1 MLSQG
6 GELRDAGGYVI
17 ENCNKDRI
25 CWEKVEYAVM
35 NGMMIG
41 LPVGQHLM
49 VIDAFDGCYN
59 ASTCCFVFNVKDK
72 IAPVMKC
79 DDDLHITLSNA
90 NGYTNGYAQVSAADI
105 DEGSWDN
112 CKLAWIAVRRNVT
125 DACAASFIAKGY
137 DTNNNGKLDP
147 LPADGD
153 WTKADG
159 FDNNG
164 DGDLD

>member
-1 MLSQG
+1 
-6 GELRDAGGYVI
+6 
-17 ENCNKDRI
+17 
-25 CWEKVEYAVM
+25 M

-41 LPVGQHLM
+41 LPVGKHLM

-59 ASTCCFVFNVKDK
+59 ASTAASCFEVKDK

-79 DDDLHITLSNA
+79 DDDLHVTLSNA
-90 NGYTNGYAQVSAADI
+90 NGYTNGYAQVSAATSTKAA
-105 DEGSWDN
+105 GTTANWPG
-112 CKLAWIAVRRNVT
+112 LQYAAMLP

-159 FDNNG
+159 FDRNG
-164 DGDLD
+164 DGDIG